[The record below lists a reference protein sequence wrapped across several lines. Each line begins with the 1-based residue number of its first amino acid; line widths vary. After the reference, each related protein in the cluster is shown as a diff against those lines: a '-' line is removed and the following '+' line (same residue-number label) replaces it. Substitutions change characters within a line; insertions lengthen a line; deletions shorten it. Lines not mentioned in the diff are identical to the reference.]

1 MTGMT
6 DEVSCYGFSPIE
18 QPHNS
23 TRNCLKLSL
32 ILSFWISIFI
42 VRPVR
47 SLYTLTEHRQTHQ

>member
-6 DEVSCYGFSPIE
+6 DEFSCYDFSPIE

-42 VRPVR
+42 FQSVR
-47 SLYTLTEHRQTHQ
+47 SLYALTDHRQTHQ